1 MENKS
6 FKEKMDRLEE
16 IVRILEENQVDLEK
30 AIDLFEEGLVLSK
43 ECNNTLSKFDSKISD
58 LIQKYEEQ

>member
-43 ECNNTLSKFDSKISD
+43 ECNTTLNKFDSKISD
-58 LIQKYEEQ
+58 LIQKYEEK